1 MKNKKSAGIVALVIF
16 FMTTAFF
23 MDSFLVF
30 QNLIYDRF
38 YESEDPVSQEIV
50 IVGIDDLS
58 YEKIGRWP
66 YSRTMQSQIF
76 ENILRDKPAA
86 LGIDILYDSKTEAQ
100 DDQKLIDTLK
110 EQPVVCGSIL
120 VGGKE
125 QWGYLSDDSY
135 IAPFGELKEQ
145 VSTGYINASL
155 RPEDNG
161 VVRKAV
167 LSKIFDAEWHRSFA
181 GAVYEKSLRHQDP
194 DLADALSFPAKALY
208 IDYAGKPTAFE
219 NVSAYLVYE
228 GMIPDGFFED
238 KIVLFG
244 PYSLGMQDEYLTPV
258 NKDEKMFGV
267 EIHANIIQNIINGS
281 FKEDLPGWVDLMLIL
296 LAALLVFFVSRRAK
310 PLAALLIN
318 ATMVGAF
325 LLMGKLLY
333 SQGMV
338 FQVIYPILTIFVL
351 YIITIIYNYLEQM
364 LERKRITGIFGKYV
378 APQIVNKI
386 LAEGE
391 ESLKLGGDRKYI
403 FVLFVDIRGFTPLSE
418 KATPEEVV
426 GILNEYLDLCAKAIF
441 HNGGT
446 LDKFIGDAAMA
457 FYNAPLDLADHALCA
472 VKSAWE
478 MKQGAQLLVKGLEEK
493 YGRAVQF
500 GIGINS
506 GYAVVGN
513 IGSSERMDYTAIGDT
528 VNTAARLESNAKGG
542 QILISEE
549 TYNLVKD
556 KILSTALGGLKVKGK
571 EEEIQIYQVDGIKD
585 QAIGE

>member
-1 MKNKKSAGIVALVIF
+1 MKNKKSAAILALVVF
-16 FMTTAFF
+16 LMVAAFF
-23 MDSFLVF
+23 MDSFQVF

-38 YESEDPVSQEIV
+38 YESEDPVSQDIV

-76 ENILRDKPAA
+76 ESILRDQPAA

-100 DDQKLIDTLK
+100 DDKKLVDTLK
-110 EQPVVCGSIL
+110 KQPVVCGSIL
-120 VGGKE
+120 VAGKE
-125 QWGYLSDDSY
+125 EWGYLSDDAY
-135 IAPFGELKEQ
+135 IAPFSELKKQ
-145 VSTGYINASL
+145 VTTGYINASL

-161 VVRKAV
+161 VVRKTV
-167 LSKIFDAEWHRSFA
+167 LAKDFDGEWHPSFA
-181 GAVYEKSLRHQDP
+181 AAVYEKYVQHWDP
-194 DLADALSFPAKALY
+194 ALADSLSFPARSLY

-219 NVSAYLVYE
+219 HVSAYMVYE
-228 GMIPDGFFED
+228 GMIPEGFFED

-258 NKDEKMFGV
+258 NKDEKMFGI
-267 EIHANIIQNIINGS
+267 EIHANIIQNLINAG
-281 FKEDLPGWVDLMLIL
+281 FKEDLPGWVDLLLIL
-296 LAALLVFFVSRRAK
+296 LVGLLVFLVSRKAK
-310 PLAALLIN
+310 PLIALLAN
-318 ATMVGAF
+318 AAMVGA
-325 LLMGKLLY
+325 LLLLGKILY
-333 SQGMV
+333 SQGLV

-351 YIITIIYNYLEQM
+351 YIITIVYNYLEQM

-378 APQIVNKI
+378 APQIVDKI

-403 FVLFVDIRGFTPLSE
+403 SALFVDIRGFTPLSE
-418 KATPEEVV
+418 KASPEEVV
-426 GILNEYLDLCAKAIF
+426 GILNEYLDLCAKSIF

-457 FYNAPLDLADHALCA
+457 FYNAPLDLPDHALCA
-472 VKSAWE
+472 VKTAWE
-478 MKQGAQLLVKGLEEK
+478 MKQGAELLVKGLEEK
-493 YGRAVQF
+493 YGRSVQF
-500 GIGINS
+500 GIGINT

-513 IGSSERMDYTAIGDT
+513 IGSNQRMDYTAIGDT

-542 QILISEE
+542 QILISQQ
-549 TYNLVKD
+549 TYELVKD

-571 EEEIQIYQVDGIKD
+571 EEEIQIYQVDGIR
-585 QAIGE
+585 